1 MPSSAHDVATPLSN
15 LLEATLKDGPQVVTK
30 DGVEAAVL
38 VPIDE
43 WKKAN
48 DLRARR
54 SGRSL
59 KAILLDP
66 NGPHDIQVPPRGKF
80 SLRPPFQFED

>member
-1 MPSSAHDVATPLSN
+1 MPSSAHDVTTPLSN

-30 DGVEAAVL
+30 DGIETAVL

-48 DLRARR
+48 GLKTRK
-54 SGRSL
+54 SGRTL
-59 KAILLDP
+59 KDILLDP
-66 NGPHDIQVPPRGKF
+66 NGPHDIDIPPRGRF
-80 SLRPPFQFED
+80 ELRPPFEFED